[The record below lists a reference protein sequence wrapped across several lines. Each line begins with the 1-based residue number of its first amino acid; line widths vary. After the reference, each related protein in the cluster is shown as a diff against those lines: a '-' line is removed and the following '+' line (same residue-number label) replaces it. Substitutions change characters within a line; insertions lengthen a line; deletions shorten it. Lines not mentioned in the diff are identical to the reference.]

1 MKKIYLHI
9 WLYIIR
15 LIQLIWIFL
24 LLILIYLYWFI
35 SINKIDKSIKY
46 DLYNKLIEKNIKYS
60 DDIFN
65 INITN
70 KNIIPWKD
78 NPWYYINWLNI
89 IYYNEKSV
97 DNNTIFLH
105 EYFHYIYNQKL
116 TIKQKYKVQAIL
128 DTMYELNIDKS
139 IRLYSNKIIDEYNT
153 KKWSSTYYDELQ
165 AYYISQ
171 NVIWI
176 KHKTKT
182 DLIYKELYE
191 IYFNN
196 K

>member
-60 DDIFN
+60 EDIFD